1 MVYYLRLYRGGLEK
15 MSEKSKKK
23 ETVETPKK
31 ENNVA
36 IQPIRE
42 ASLSR
47 GFDSIF
53 DDFRKSF
60 DDLMSPFLPMRTW
73 LPTTT
78 ESWPSRAALVD
89 LVDEGDKFLLRAE
102 LPGFEKTD
110 IEIMTN
116 KDTLTFSAEKKSQV
130 EEKDKNYLHRERTYS
145 SSKRTINFPEE
156 VDPAKVVANMK
167 NGVLEI
173 IAPKKEPEPD
183 EKLRKIELQ

>member
-1 MVYYLRLYRGGLEK
+1 MK
-15 MSEKSKKK
+15 EKSKKK
-23 ETVETPKK
+23 ETVETPKN

-36 IQPIRE
+36 IQPLRE

-73 LPTTT
+73 LPTTP

-89 LVDEGDKFLLRAE
+89 LADEGDKFLVRAE

-116 KDTLTFSAEKKSQV
+116 KDTLTFKAEKKSHL

-156 VDPAKVVANMK
+156 VDPAKVVAKMK

-173 IAPKKEPEPD
+173 VAPKKEPKPD

>member
-1 MVYYLRLYRGGLEK
+1 MN
-15 MSEKSKKK
+15 EKSKKK

-42 ASLSR
+42 ATLSR

-60 DDLMSPFLPMRTW
+60 DDLMSPFLPIRTW

-78 ESWPSRAALVD
+78 ENWPSRAALVD
-89 LVDEGDKFLLRAE
+89 LVDEGDKFLVRAE

-110 IEIMTN
+110 VEIMTN
-116 KDTLTFSAEKKSQV
+116 KDTLTFSAEKKSQF

-173 IAPKKEPEPD
+173 VAPKKEPEPD

>member
-1 MVYYLRLYRGGLEK
+1 

-42 ASLSR
+42 GSLSR

-53 DDFRKSF
+53 EDFRRSF

-73 LPTTT
+73 LPSAKQT
-78 ESWPSRAALVD
+78 WPSRAALVD

-102 LPGFEKTD
+102 LPGFEKAD
-110 IEIMTN
+110 VEIMTN
-116 KDTLTFSAEKKSQV
+116 KYTLTLSAEKKSHI
-130 EEKDKNYLHRERTYS
+130 EEKDTNYLHRERTYS

-156 VDPAKVVANMK
+156 VDPSKVIANMK

-173 IAPKKEPEPD
+173 VAPKKEPEPD